1 MKMSTLQ
8 MFPALAF
15 NYRGAKKF
23 PASREGPS
31 LLSIFSVLVLQSVHI
46 PLLLNQPDSHVYR
59 LILVVTLTFRFFMQ
73 GDQSSQSQRKS
84 TLNIHWKDWWW
95 SWSFMYFG
103 LLTQRANS
111 LQKTRMLGK
120 TEGSSRSGQQKMS
133 CLDSIIDS
141 RDSESEQ
148 TLGDGEGQGKGSN
161 PT

>member
-95 SWSFMYFG
+95 SW
-103 LLTQRANS
+103 
-111 LQKTRMLGK
+111 
-120 TEGSSRSGQQKMS
+120 GSSTLATWCKELTHWKRPWSWEGLKAGGEGGNREWDGWRDHWLSVHEFEQTPG
-133 CLDSIIDS
+133 
-141 RDSESEQ
+141 DSEE
-148 TLGDGEGQGKGSN
+148 
-161 PT
+161 